1 MLLIY
6 GNLKQTKGDFSN
18 AVIYLDNN
26 NLSRFEASVFESIYL
41 QNLPVDK
48 KGSVFLQDSKY
59 FIKCLI
65 VISTMKSINSRW
77 VVL

>member
-1 MLLIY
+1 MLFIY

-41 QNLPVDK
+41 QNLPADK
-48 KGSVFLQDSKY
+48 KGSVFLQDSNY
-59 FIKCLI
+59 L
-65 VISTMKSINSRW
+65 SNA
-77 VVL
+77 L